1 MYKFGRSKPENH
13 KKMLS
18 NTSKYAIRAVIYL
31 ALNAG
36 EDKKIGIKQIS
47 KDLNIPTP
55 FLGKILQTLAKQKLL
70 SSTKGPHGGFGLG
83 KSAEEI
89 ALIDI
94 VDIIDGQ
101 DIFNKCLIRLEDC
114 NSKEPCSMHFKY
126 VEIRK
131 SLLTL
136 FKKEKVSE
144 LVDEIREGEKKLNL

>member
-1 MYKFGRSKPENH
+1 
-13 KKMLS
+13 MLS

-36 EDKKIGIKQIS
+36 EEKKIGIKQIS

-55 FLGKILQTLAKQKLL
+55 FLGKILQTLAKHKLL

-83 KSAEEI
+83 RSANQI
-89 ALIDI
+89 FLIDI

-101 DIFNKCLIRLEDC
+101 DIFNKCLIRLDDC
-114 NSKEPCSMHFKY
+114 NEKEPCSMHNKY

-131 SLLTL
+131 SLHSL
-136 FKKEKVSE
+136 FQEQKISE
-144 LVDEIREGEKKLNL
+144 LIDEIKQGKQKVNL